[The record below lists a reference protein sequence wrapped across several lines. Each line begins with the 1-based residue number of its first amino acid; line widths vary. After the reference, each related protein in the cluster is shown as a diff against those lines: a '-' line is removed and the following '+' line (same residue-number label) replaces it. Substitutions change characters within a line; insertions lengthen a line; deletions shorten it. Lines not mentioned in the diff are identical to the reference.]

1 MSNQNT
7 KRLKM
12 YTKMVQYLPGVDK
25 HYNNHLYKFY
35 WQNNNSNQI
44 YVTM

>member
-1 MSNQNT
+1 MSNQNND
-7 KRLKM
+7 RLKM
-12 YTKMVQYLPGVDK
+12 YTKMVQYLPRVDK
-25 HYNNHLYKFY
+25 HYNNYLYKDY

>member
-7 KRLKM
+7 NRLKM
-12 YTKMVQYLPGVDK
+12 YTKMVQYLPVDK
-25 HYNNHLYKFY
+25 HYNNYLYKDY